1 MKEKGIEK
9 DIFSLKP
16 EDIEELVS
24 NLDDLQV
31 DVEGKESVR
40 IYCE

>member
-1 MKEKGIEK
+1 MKEKG
-9 DIFSLKP
+9 
-16 EDIEELVS
+16 IEELVS